1 MPPGERLLELVA
13 IMDRLRS
20 PGGCPWDAEQTHESL
35 LAYLLEETHE
45 LVDAV
50 ESNDRDSLKEELG
63 DVLLQVVF
71 HARIASEDETQP
83 FDIDAVADGII
94 SKLVMRHPHVFGGA
108 VATSAEEVAK
118 NWEQLKASE
127 KGRTSALDG
136 VPMGQPALL
145 LAAKLIHRAN
155 SHGIEVSIP
164 EQISFEEPITQESV
178 GELLLRVVALAAKN
192 GIDAEAALRG
202 AARKYAVQVKA
213 SEQFVQGRPQKP

>member
-35 LAYLLEETHE
+35 LAYLLEEAHE

-213 SEQFVQGRPQKP
+213 SEQLVQGRP

>member
-13 IMDRLRS
+13 IVDRLRS

-94 SKLVMRHPHVFGGA
+94 AKLVMRHPHVFGGA

-178 GELLLRVVALAAKN
+178 GELLLRVVALATKN

-213 SEQFVQGRPQKP
+213 SEQLVQGRP